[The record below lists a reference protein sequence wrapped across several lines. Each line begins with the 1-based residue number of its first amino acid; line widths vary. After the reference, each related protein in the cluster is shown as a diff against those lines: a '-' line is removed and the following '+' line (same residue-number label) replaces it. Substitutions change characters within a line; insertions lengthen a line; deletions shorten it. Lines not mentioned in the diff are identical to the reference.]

1 MESDLTMNKA
11 YELVVGKLE
20 TWVNTA
26 IEMLPNLALAL
37 FVLIVFFVIGKMLRK
52 FVRSLLERAT
62 TNKTVI
68 DLAETVM
75 SVIIIGIGVFF
86 ALSILN
92 LDGTVTSL
100 LAGAGIIGL
109 ALGFA
114 FQDIAA
120 NFISGLL
127 LSIRHPFGIGD
138 IIQSNDY
145 YGTVQKLNL
154 RNTIIKTPQ
163 GQIVYIPNKVVY
175 ENPFTNYTKN
185 YERRIDLECG
195 ISYGDDLE
203 KVKKVA
209 TEAIQSI
216 EKRDQNRDVEF
227 YFKEF
232 GGSSINFVVRFWV
245 DFRTNPDFWAPQSE
259 AIMVLKKAFD
269 ENDIMIPFPIRTLDF
284 GIRGGE
290 KLKAMLDDQKKITDN
305 SDDGIENTETS
316 DSEKSEKKESKNAE
330 TEEN

>member
-1 MESDLTMNKA
+1 MESDLNFTGV
-11 YELVVGKLE
+11 YQTVSDKLE
-20 TWVNTA
+20 TWLSSA
-26 IEMLPNLALAL
+26 IEMLPNLGLAL
-37 FVLIVFFVIGKMLRK
+37 LVLILFYVLGRFIRRFIRTI
-52 FVRSLLERAT
+52 LEKAT

-75 SVIIIGIGVFF
+75 SVIVVGIGVFF

-138 IIQSNDY
+138 IIESNDY
-145 YGTVQKLNL
+145 FGTVKKLNL
-154 RNTIIKTPQ
+154 RNTIVKTPQ

-185 YERRIDLECG
+185 QERRIDLECG
-195 ISYGDDLE
+195 VSYGDDLE
-203 KVKKVA
+203 KVQKVA

-216 EKRDQNRDVEF
+216 DQRNKKRDVEF
-227 YFKEF
+227 YYKEF

-245 DFRTNPDFWAPQSE
+245 KFNTNPDYLEPQSE
-259 AIMVLKKAFD
+259 AIIVLKKAFD

-290 KLKAMLDDQKKITDN
+290 KLDSMLDGQKKLTDSSSSN
-305 SDDGIENTETS
+305 
-316 DSEKSEKKESKNAE
+316 
-330 TEEN
+330 

>member
-1 MESDLTMNKA
+1 METNIDVDKA
-11 YELVVGKLE
+11 YDLVAGKLE
-20 TWVNTA
+20 TWLSTA
-26 IEMLPNLALAL
+26 IEMLPNLAVAL
-37 FVLIVFFVIGKMLRK
+37 LVFIVFYLVGRLIRNFIRK
-52 FVRSLLERAT
+52 LLEKST

-75 SVIIIGIGVFF
+75 TIIIIGIGFFF

-138 IIQSNDY
+138 IIKSNDY
-145 YGTVQKLNL
+145 FGTVQKLNL

-185 YERRIDLECG
+185 YERRIDLSCG

-209 TEAIQSI
+209 TEAITAI
-216 EKRDQNRDVEF
+216 EKRDKDRDVEF
-227 YFKEF
+227 FFTEF
-232 GGSSINFVVRFWV
+232 GDSSINFVVRFWV
-245 DFRTNPDFWAPQSE
+245 NFTKNPDYWNPLSE
-259 AIMVLKKAFD
+259 AIMALKKAFD

-290 KLKAMLDDQKKITDN
+290 KLNTMWGDDPKLG
-305 SDDGIENTETS
+305 SG
-316 DSEKSEKKESKNAE
+316 SE
-330 TEEN
+330 

>member
-1 MESDLTMNKA
+1 MNEA
-11 YELVVGKLE
+11 YRLVTVKLE
-20 TWVNTA
+20 TWLSTT

-37 FVLIVFFVIGKMLRK
+37 LVLVVFYVIGKMLRK
-52 FVRSLLERAT
+52 FVRTLLEKAT

-75 SVIIIGIGVFF
+75 SVLIIGIGVFF

-138 IIQSNDY
+138 IIESNDY
-145 YGTVQKLNL
+145 FGTVQKLNL

-185 YERRIDLECG
+185 RERRIDLECG

-209 TEAIQSI
+209 TEAIESI
-216 EKRDQNRDVEF
+216 EKRNKNRKVEF
-227 YFKEF
+227 FFKEF

-245 DFRTNPDFWAPQSE
+245 DFRSNPDYWEPQSE
-259 AIMVLKKAFD
+259 AIIALKKAFD

-290 KLKAMLDDQKKITDN
+290 KLNTMWNGNKKLA
-305 SDDGIENTETS
+305 E
-316 DSEKSEKKESKNAE
+316 ESG
-330 TEEN
+330 

>member
-26 IEMLPNLALAL
+26 IEMLPNFALAL
-37 FVLIVFFVIGKMLRK
+37 LVLIVFYVVGKMLRK

-75 SVIIIGIGVFF
+75 SVLIIGIGVFF

-127 LSIRHPFGIGD
+127 LSLRHPFGIGD

-203 KVKKVA
+203 KVKRVA

-259 AIMVLKKAFD
+259 AIMRLKKAFD
-269 ENDIMIPFPIRTLDF
+269 ESDIMIPFPIRTLDF

-290 KLKAMLDDQKKITDN
+290 KLTAMLDDQKKVTDN
-305 SDDGIENTETS
+305 SKDGSSAEV
-316 DSEKSEKKESKNAE
+316 SEPGESEKKKSNQSEN
-330 TEEN
+330 EEN

>member
-1 MESDLTMNKA
+1 MESDLNFTGV
-11 YELVVGKLE
+11 YQTVSDKLE
-20 TWVNTA
+20 TWLSSA
-26 IEMLPNLALAL
+26 IEMLPNLGLAL
-37 FVLIVFFVIGKMLRK
+37 LVLILFYVLGRFIRRFIRTV
-52 FVRSLLERAT
+52 LEKAT
-62 TNKTVI
+62 KNKTVI

-75 SVIIIGIGVFF
+75 SVIVVGIGVFF

-138 IIQSNDY
+138 IIESNDY
-145 YGTVQKLNL
+145 FGTVKKLNL

-185 YERRIDLECG
+185 QERRIDLECG
-195 ISYGDDLE
+195 VSYGDDLE
-203 KVKKVA
+203 KVQKVA
-209 TEAIQSI
+209 TEAIHSI
-216 EKRDQNRDVEF
+216 GQRNKKRDVEF
-227 YFKEF
+227 YYKEF

-245 DFRTNPDFWAPQSE
+245 KFNTNPDYLEPQSE
-259 AIMVLKKAFD
+259 AIIVLKKAFD

-290 KLKAMLDDQKKITDN
+290 KLDSMLDGQKKLTDSSSSN
-305 SDDGIENTETS
+305 
-316 DSEKSEKKESKNAE
+316 
-330 TEEN
+330 

>member
-1 MESDLTMNKA
+1 MESSLNMNEA
-11 YELVVGKLE
+11 YQLVTGKLE
-20 TWVNTA
+20 SWLSTA
-26 IEMLPNLALAL
+26 IEMLPNLALAFL
-37 FVLIVFFVIGKMLRK
+37 VLIVFYVLCRMLRK
-52 FVRSLLERAT
+52 FVRTLLEKAT

-75 SVIIIGIGVFF
+75 SVLIIGIGVFF

-138 IIQSNDY
+138 IIKSNDY
-145 YGTVQKLNL
+145 FGTVQKLNL

-163 GQIVYIPNKVVY
+163 GQIVYIPNKVVF
-175 ENPFTNYTKN
+175 ENPLTNFTKN
-185 YERRIDLECG
+185 RERRIYLECG
-195 ISYGDDLE
+195 ISYGDGLE
-203 KVKKVA
+203 EVKRVA
-209 TEAIQSI
+209 TKAIDSI
-216 EKRDQNRDVEF
+216 KKRNKNRDVEF
-227 YFKEF
+227 FYKEF

-245 DFRTNPDFWAPQSE
+245 DFNTNPDFWEPQSE
-259 AIMVLKKAFD
+259 AIMALKKAFD

-290 KLKAMLDDQKKITDN
+290 KLNTMWDSQKKVTDTPGN
-305 SDDGIENTETS
+305 D
-316 DSEKSEKKESKNAE
+316 
-330 TEEN
+330 